1 MSVQA
6 GHGAWEWFA
15 ISSSTGTEAS
25 EGGGGRSMDD
35 SRSSQTRGQHTRG
48 MATRNRCVASS
59 SVHLPGLGAAS
70 YSTTG
75 RTMPELCSAPLRA
88 HARVHTT
95 FAARTPPGKRM
106 VSCGEPCMCLLIA
119 SSRVSLSRCLSVRL
133 PIYLPA
139 CIIVPLHRASPPLL
153 GIKSPTLRKHASIHA
168 SLVTPSDLTTH
179 ELASEG
185 LALWLNRDTNACPQQ
200 RDEQR
205 EAGKLSSPPP

>member
-1 MSVQA
+1 MQA

-25 EGGGGRSMDD
+25 EGGGGRSM
-35 SRSSQTRGQHTRG
+35 
-48 MATRNRCVASS
+48 ATHAAAR
-59 SVHLPGLGAAS
+59 LAAS
-70 YSTTG
+70 IRAAWRHAIAALRRRPCTFRAWARLLTRRQAG
-75 RTMPELCSAPLRA
+75 RCPRSAPLRA

-119 SSRVSLSRCLSVRL
+119 SSRVPLSRCLSVCL

-139 CIIVPLHRASPPLL
+139 CIIPLHRASPPLL
-153 GIKSPTLRKHASIHA
+153 GMKSPTLRKHASIHA

-185 LALWLNRDTNACPQQ
+185 LAHWLNRDTNACPQQ
-200 RDEQR
+200 R
-205 EAGKLSSPPP
+205 